1 MSYGIVGEGN
11 EMLQANIT
19 DSVGPVLQAG
29 EVADAII
36 AVIRMLNP
44 RVDVIDRGAYLRVL
58 VPNECRITRRLL
70 EEHLGRPFRLPGDL
84 ESVMS
89 SFKGTFRVSEEEAT
103 WAFRR
108 T

>member
-1 MSYGIVGEGN
+1 
-11 EMLQANIT
+11 MLRADMT
-19 DSVGPVLQAG
+19 DSVGPVLQTG
-29 EVADAII
+29 DVANAII

-44 RVDVIDRGAYLRVL
+44 RVEVIDRGAYLRVL
-58 VPNECRITRRLL
+58 VPNECRLTRRLV
-70 EEHLGRPFRLPGDL
+70 EEHLGRPFRLPADL

-108 T
+108 V